1 MTGVWILSRVS
12 LMVQGRKSLWLEWER
27 RDINKEKGAER
38 EDGRAASQLCPFVVV
53 HFQNQMES
61 TYSVWHVTCS

>member
-12 LMVQGRKSLWLEWER
+12 LMVQGRKSLWLEWEG

-38 EDGRAASQLCPFVVV
+38 EDRRAASQLCSFVVV

-61 TYSVWHVTCS
+61 TYSVWHITCS